1 MGCSSNKKREKT
13 KNFANINQNNGNYLI
28 IKAEENCDLN
38 FDYFNHKKE
47 DIFEIYDYFNSL
59 FKLRNDKEYNYGF
72 LIMTQSI
79 PNFIQL
85 IKETKNFENN
95 CYKRNILGK
104 NLIEKIKN
112 YKKENLM
119 IIYDYENCK
128 NILENN
134 NTIKNEFIFVN
145 DEFFNFLNVSINY
158 NQTIILAN
166 TKTMQIIFDYKEK
179 KPNKKLSFR
188 IKEKDIYEFIQ
199 EEKNIKINA
208 NNKIEIKEKKLYSYE
223 SSEIN
228 KKNLFSYKRFNFSNS
243 SESKNDKNKN
253 PIVKDKYGTK
263 LLKFLDNTRLK
274 LYDNGKIV
282 GLSKNKI
289 GIILWDSEID
299 KYIFKIYE
307 TRSYKI
313 ICKLELKVEKIL
325 SGIILENNDLILI
338 IREDIYTYHVE
349 IYKLENEN
357 YKLSQ
362 KIDDFEGYRPKE
374 TKGGCL
380 ISTLFYQ
387 INNIIKLSKNR
398 FMIISSYG
406 FKIYSLIEDNNKIE
420 YSCILL
426 NEDRLYEEIKNIY
439 QLNDNEIIIINYE
452 YIPGGY
458 GGYDYSNCL
467 IDKFNIKEN
476 MLENR
481 IFQEKMD
488 YSFRESSFT
497 ILKNQYLFVSF
508 DSDIIIIDI
517 QKEIIIKR
525 YKLLCEYPGYIKFY
539 NFKYLEENC
548 FLLYEGG
555 NLYLIEF
562 DIKNYNINIV
572 GYIQERK
579 YKGKWM
585 LSQLKTTNEFVIST
599 DNCFHFLC
607 DNF

>member
-28 IKAEENCDLN
+28 IKAEENCGLN

-228 KKNLFSYKRFNFSNS
+228 KKNLFSYKRFNISNS
-243 SESKNDKNKN
+243 SE
-253 PIVKDKYGTK
+253 
-263 LLKFLDNTRLK
+263 
-274 LYDNGKIV
+274 
-282 GLSKNKI
+282 
-289 GIILWDSEID
+289 
-299 KYIFKIYE
+299 
-307 TRSYKI
+307 
-313 ICKLELKVEKIL
+313 
-325 SGIILENNDLILI
+325 
-338 IREDIYTYHVE
+338 
-349 IYKLENEN
+349 
-357 YKLSQ
+357 
-362 KIDDFEGYRPKE
+362 
-374 TKGGCL
+374 
-380 ISTLFYQ
+380 
-387 INNIIKLSKNR
+387 
-398 FMIISSYG
+398 
-406 FKIYSLIEDNNKIE
+406 
-420 YSCILL
+420 
-426 NEDRLYEEIKNIY
+426 
-439 QLNDNEIIIINYE
+439 
-452 YIPGGY
+452 
-458 GGYDYSNCL
+458 
-467 IDKFNIKEN
+467 
-476 MLENR
+476 
-481 IFQEKMD
+481 
-488 YSFRESSFT
+488 
-497 ILKNQYLFVSF
+497 
-508 DSDIIIIDI
+508 
-517 QKEIIIKR
+517 
-525 YKLLCEYPGYIKFY
+525 
-539 NFKYLEENC
+539 
-548 FLLYEGG
+548 
-555 NLYLIEF
+555 
-562 DIKNYNINIV
+562 
-572 GYIQERK
+572 
-579 YKGKWM
+579 
-585 LSQLKTTNEFVIST
+585 
-599 DNCFHFLC
+599 
-607 DNF
+607 

>member
-95 CYKRNILGK
+95 CNKRNILGK

-243 SESKNDKNKN
+243 SE
-253 PIVKDKYGTK
+253 
-263 LLKFLDNTRLK
+263 
-274 LYDNGKIV
+274 
-282 GLSKNKI
+282 
-289 GIILWDSEID
+289 
-299 KYIFKIYE
+299 
-307 TRSYKI
+307 
-313 ICKLELKVEKIL
+313 
-325 SGIILENNDLILI
+325 
-338 IREDIYTYHVE
+338 
-349 IYKLENEN
+349 
-357 YKLSQ
+357 
-362 KIDDFEGYRPKE
+362 
-374 TKGGCL
+374 
-380 ISTLFYQ
+380 
-387 INNIIKLSKNR
+387 
-398 FMIISSYG
+398 
-406 FKIYSLIEDNNKIE
+406 
-420 YSCILL
+420 
-426 NEDRLYEEIKNIY
+426 
-439 QLNDNEIIIINYE
+439 
-452 YIPGGY
+452 
-458 GGYDYSNCL
+458 
-467 IDKFNIKEN
+467 
-476 MLENR
+476 
-481 IFQEKMD
+481 
-488 YSFRESSFT
+488 
-497 ILKNQYLFVSF
+497 
-508 DSDIIIIDI
+508 
-517 QKEIIIKR
+517 
-525 YKLLCEYPGYIKFY
+525 
-539 NFKYLEENC
+539 
-548 FLLYEGG
+548 
-555 NLYLIEF
+555 
-562 DIKNYNINIV
+562 
-572 GYIQERK
+572 
-579 YKGKWM
+579 
-585 LSQLKTTNEFVIST
+585 
-599 DNCFHFLC
+599 
-607 DNF
+607 